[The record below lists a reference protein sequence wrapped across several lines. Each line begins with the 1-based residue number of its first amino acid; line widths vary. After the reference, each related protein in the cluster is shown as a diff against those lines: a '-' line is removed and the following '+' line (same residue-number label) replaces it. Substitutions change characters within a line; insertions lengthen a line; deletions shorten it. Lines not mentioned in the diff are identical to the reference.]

1 MCTVGY
7 VSDLSILFKNR
18 DKNVVTEEEIVQE
31 NGFVAVRTKGANYYS
46 LGVNVHGFAF
56 VSTAINT
63 PKWTGLAAVGNRAG
77 AAQQYA
83 IENDGLLSP
92 TKLISQYL
100 AELKSAREAVDF
112 LLASDLNFMGYNLVA
127 IDRSEAY
134 RIECYRDKRNAYK
147 LPERAIV
154 TNHFKHI
161 QHGPKKFKD
170 YPSSFK
176 REIESKRRI
185 DVSENTDDLW
195 ALMKFTNFDDQN
207 QSIWRVGEKFWT
219 VSSTILNVEEGSLIL
234 STTPTI
240 DGMSLTAV
248 VAVQ

>member
-18 DKNVVTEEEIVQE
+18 DKNVATEEEIVQE
-31 NGFVAVRTKGANYYS
+31 SGFVAVRTKGANYYS

-63 PKWTGLAAVGNRAG
+63 RKWTALAAVGNRAG

-83 IENDGLLSP
+83 IENDSLASP
-92 TKLISQYL
+92 TKLISQHL
-100 AELKSAREAVDF
+100 AELKSAREAVD
-112 LLASDLNFMGYNLVA
+112 LLAASDLNFMGYNLVA

-134 RIECYRDKRNAYK
+134 RVECYRHQRHAHK

-154 TNHFKHI
+154 TNHFDHI

-176 REIESKRRI
+176 RETEAKRRI
-185 DVSENTDDLW
+185 ELSNNTADLW
-195 ALMKFTNFDDQN
+195 ALMKFTSVDDED
-207 QSIWRVGEKFWT
+207 QSIWRIGENFWT
-219 VSSTILNVEEGSLIL
+219 VSSTILNVDKDSLIL
-234 STTPTI
+234 STTPTL
-240 DGMSLTAV
+240 DGTSMSV
-248 VAVQ
+248 VAAVQ